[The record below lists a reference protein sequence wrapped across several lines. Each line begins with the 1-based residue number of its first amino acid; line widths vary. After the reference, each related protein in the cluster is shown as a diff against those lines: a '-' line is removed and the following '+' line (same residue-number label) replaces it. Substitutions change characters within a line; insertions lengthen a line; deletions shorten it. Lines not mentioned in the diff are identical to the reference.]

1 MRAVE
6 ETIETVCTKEGVR
19 CVSFKQLADWLD
31 AQDAAT
37 LAKLRTLD
45 VGRAPKEGWA
55 AHLAAQASGTAR
67 TRGTAK
73 DPGTSDTKPTEH

>member
-19 CVSFKQLADWLD
+19 CVSFRQLADWLD
-31 AQDAAT
+31 AQDPAT
-37 LAKLRTLD
+37 LSKLRTLD
-45 VGRAPKEGWA
+45 VGQAPKEGWA

-67 TRGTAK
+67 T
-73 DPGTSDTKPTEH
+73 PGTVKAPGKSGTKPVEH